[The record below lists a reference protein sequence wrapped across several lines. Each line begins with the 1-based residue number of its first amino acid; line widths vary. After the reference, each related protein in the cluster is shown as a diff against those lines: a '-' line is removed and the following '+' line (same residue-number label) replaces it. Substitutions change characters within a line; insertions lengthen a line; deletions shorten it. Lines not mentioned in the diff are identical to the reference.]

1 MNSGFNQKNPSS
13 SSVYPCFQS
22 SLGFC
27 LDSNLSRN
35 NLFFIPRLFLEI
47 FSLHRKMEILMKTP
61 RISNHSETVLNS
73 SSLSFSFHRIIRQ
86 AWGLFIFSSI
96 FAVLFNAFY
105 SDGIELKFKPPSKTG
120 FQPSTPISILGF
132 NSTSLQA
139 TLRITPTPISADSD
153 NIIRLSLSGAKDRFD
168 KKNCVFL
175 DARKPEEYIEGHISG
190 ALNFYGNELDRFAP
204 GRYAPNSGQEKG
216 NNCLLPRGRLQ
227 SFPIGS

>member
-1 MNSGFNQKNPSS
+1 
-13 SSVYPCFQS
+13 
-22 SLGFC
+22 
-27 LDSNLSRN
+27 
-35 NLFFIPRLFLEI
+35 
-47 FSLHRKMEILMKTP
+47 MKTP

-204 GRYAPNSGQEKG
+204 GVMPQIQDKKKEIIAYCHGGDCDLS
-216 NNCLLPRGRLQ
+216 LLVARSLIETGYTRVEIFAGGWPEWKKAGY
-227 SFPIGS
+227 PITVGETP